1 MQPETQEPLP
11 ESFEGRPKY
20 SIFVMLAPLLLPLV
34 VFLYLTLTHGG
45 MMNSRV
51 PQPQVMLTP
60 TPQATAIAWTNLD
73 WALANARNLNKP
85 IMVDFYTDT

>member
-1 MQPETQEPLP
+1 MESQETTTNP
-11 ESFEGRPKY
+11 PKY
-20 SIFVMLAPLLLPLV
+20 GLGIIFAPLLLPLV

-45 MMNSRV
+45 VANSGV

-73 WALANARNLNKP
+73 WALANARSLNKP